1 MKDKI
6 KIIFIEDCPE
16 DVILGLREIKKEG
29 FNVDYVRVET
39 ESDLIFEIQ
48 NFKPDII
55 ISDYSMPSYDG
66 KSALSLINKN
76 YSDIPVIIFTGSIN
90 EETAVE
96 CMKLG
101 ASDYILKERTKR
113 LPFAIIE
120 AIEKKN
126 ITIEKQKVETSL
138 IESNMRFFEVAQKIS
153 DIIFITDKNGIITY
167 ISPAT
172 EKISGF
178 LPHEVMSNYFGNFFC
193 EHEVERAKKLFN
205 DIIEKCVNLRSAQFE
220 ILKKDGSTLFC
231 EINASAILID
241 NKVVGS
247 IGVLRDI
254 TERIKSQNELIQ
266 AIESAEKAN
275 KLKDTFIANVSH
287 EIRTPLNGIL
297 GITSLL
303 YDSLQDRITNKED
316 NFFHLINISSKRLI
330 RTIDMIVNFSRIRI
344 GDFKTN
350 PIWINPQNIINQIIL
365 ENTEEANRKGIKI
378 NFSNYCNSIE
388 ILFDEYSLTNAVS
401 QLINN
406 SIKFSNKGE
415 VKISLIN
422 EGNQLKIYV
431 SDEGIGINENFAKEI
446 FEPYTQEDF
455 GYNRSYEGIGLGL
468 SLSQKLLALS
478 DSNISFTS
486 QKDSGSTFTINISK
500 NIELR
505 KTEKTNHIKMENSE
519 IIKNH
524 KQLNVLVVEDDYA
537 SQELIGLIL
546 NKLNHIVTF
555 VTSASEAEELLKSS
569 KPDVIFMDISLRGS
583 MSGILYT
590 KLLKNDPKYADIPV
604 IAVTAHAFEADKI
617 ASIEA
622 GCSDV
627 IIKPIRKNEIENV
640 LRKYF

>member
-66 KSALSLINKN
+66 KSALNLINKN

-138 IESNMRFFEVAQKIS
+138 IESNMRFFEVAQQIS

-422 EGNQLKIYV
+422 EDNQLKIYV
-431 SDEGIGINENFAKEI
+431 SDEGIGITEDFAKEI

-468 SLSQKLLALS
+468 SLSQKLLTLS

-590 KLLKNDPKYADIPV
+590 KILKNDPKYADIPV
-604 IAVTAHAFEADKI
+604 IAVTAHAFESDKI